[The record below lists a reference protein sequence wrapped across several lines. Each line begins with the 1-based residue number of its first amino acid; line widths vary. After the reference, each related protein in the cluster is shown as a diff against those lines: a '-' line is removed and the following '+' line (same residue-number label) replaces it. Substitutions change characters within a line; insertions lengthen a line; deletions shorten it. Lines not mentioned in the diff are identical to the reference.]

1 LVGERLEQI
10 DRGLRLPA
18 EHEAGGE
25 QVCGL
30 CILGSALVQLPEVGQ
45 RMRVVVLLE
54 IGESKIQKQSR
65 LMRAESKCPACTS
78 RWRART
84 GLKRR
89 GSLIEHL
96 LIAGILPEGE
106 SDRE

>member
-65 LMRAESKCPACTS
+65 LMRAESKCPLVHLDG
-78 RWRART
+78 ARVPV
-84 GLKRR
+84 GVRIDYAQI
-89 GSLIEHL
+89 S
-96 LIAGILPEGE
+96 
-106 SDRE
+106 